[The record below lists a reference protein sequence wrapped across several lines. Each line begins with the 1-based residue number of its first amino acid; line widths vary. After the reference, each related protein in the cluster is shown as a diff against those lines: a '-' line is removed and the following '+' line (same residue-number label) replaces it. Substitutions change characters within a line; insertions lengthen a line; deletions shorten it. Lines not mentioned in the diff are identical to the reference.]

1 MVEPVRVLVVE
12 DHPIVAEGLA
22 LVLARDDT
30 LRVVGTVATVADAE
44 RLAEET
50 RPDVAL
56 IDYHLPDGTG
66 ADAAQAIRRRAPRA
80 ALIVLTAD
88 ASDEAMLAAIDAGV
102 AGYIVKSEAVAQV
115 SEAVRRAAAGEMLIP
130 AATLAGLLRR
140 QRQRLRAAA
149 RSEQLRTRL
158 TPREAEVLGLMAQG
172 TDNRG
177 IAERLG
183 ISIATA
189 RTHVQSIIE
198 KLETHSKLEAVLRAN
213 EYGLLR

>member
-1 MVEPVRVLVVE
+1 MGEPVRVLVVE

-140 QRQRLRAAA
+140 QRQRLRADA